1 MLYTR
6 VVTGSGEDE
15 RAEAGEVI
23 VQVTRMV
30 VRSGPR
36 MRNYQPSTGPDK
48 PCTYRGMKMSS
59 SGTVGYRPFR
69 VKRVRFEKDE
79 RRIARFFSSGG
90 KGRAG

>member
-30 VRSGPR
+30 VR
-36 MRNYQPSTGPDK
+36 
-48 PCTYRGMKMSS
+48 
-59 SGTVGYRPFR
+59 
-69 VKRVRFEKDE
+69 
-79 RRIARFFSSGG
+79 
-90 KGRAG
+90 GRACATINLARA